1 MKYSRLLLLLIP
13 VLVIGMYGCSGKPT
27 EQIEKTEKAQAAAKA
42 EYADQFAQDDWRAA
56 EQAFGEAQGYIAKEK
71 WGDAT
76 RVLLKAKTRYEKAR
90 DLAHNKKDAKI
101 QEISGK
107 QTTLEKRAKT
117 LKDALD
123 AGGAK
128 ITAAK
133 KQLAEEVYKGV
144 EEKLAK
150 ISTQLKNGQ
159 FQDAD
164 YLAGSTLRE
173 VWEATQEIEGG
184 AKKK

>member
-90 DLAHNKKDAKI
+90 ELAHNKKDVKI
-101 QEISGK
+101 AEITNK
-107 QTTLEKRAKT
+107 QTQLEARAKT

-128 ITAAK
+128 IPAPK
-133 KQLAEEVYKGV
+133 KQMAEEVFKGV
-144 EEKLAK
+144 EEKMAK

-173 VWEATQEIEGG
+173 VWEATQEISGG